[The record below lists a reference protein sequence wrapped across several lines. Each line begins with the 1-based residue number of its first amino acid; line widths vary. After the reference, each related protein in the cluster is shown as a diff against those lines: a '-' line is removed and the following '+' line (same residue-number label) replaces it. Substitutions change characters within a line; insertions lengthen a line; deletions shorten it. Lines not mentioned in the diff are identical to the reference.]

1 MKAAKLTK
9 KIWTGVVALSV
20 ASLTF
25 AMPASAQV
33 PDDAPDITTTTTE
46 DDGFDWGLLGLL
58 GLLGLAGLAR
68 RSEEPN
74 RYRDP
79 RTESAPPSRIDPNR

>member
-33 PDDAPDITTTTTE
+33 PDDAPDTTTTTTE

-58 GLLGLAGLAR
+58 GLLGFAGLAR

-74 RYRDP
+74 